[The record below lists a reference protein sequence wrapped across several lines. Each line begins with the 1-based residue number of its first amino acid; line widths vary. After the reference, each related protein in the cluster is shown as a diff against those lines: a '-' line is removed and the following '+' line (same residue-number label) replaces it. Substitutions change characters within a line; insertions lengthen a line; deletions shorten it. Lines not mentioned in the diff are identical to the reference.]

1 MEFSLL
7 PLIAFAFAASVTPG
21 PNNALVTANAAAN
34 GWRATWPH
42 ILGNGAGF
50 SLMIVLVGAGLAGVL
65 AAQPLLAAAMRWGAM
80 AWLVWLAFKIATGPV
95 DAAAG
100 GGMRFGFVKAV
111 LFQWVNPKAW
121 LLALSIAAAWVRP
134 DEAAL
139 PQLLV
144 IGRCFPWSRHRRAF
158 RGRCWAR
165 VLRGCW
171 ARGGGCGCSIS
182 PWRSCWW
189 CRCCRWCWK
198 AEAAGG
204 RMALQPRGR
213 ADDDR
218 LERYWHA

>member
-144 IGRCFPWSRHRRAF
+144 IGAVFFLVTPPSCIPWALLGEGAARLLGPGRRM
-158 RGRCWAR
+158 R
-165 VLRGCW
+165 VFNL
-171 ARGGGCGCSIS
+171 A
-182 PWRSCWW
+182 
-189 CRCCRWCWK
+189 
-198 AEAAGG
+198 
-204 RMALQPRGR
+204 MAIVLVVSMLPMV
-213 ADDDR
+213 
-218 LERYWHA
+218 LEG

>member
-50 SLMIVLVGAGLAGVL
+50 SLMLVLVGAGLAGVL

-144 IGRCFPWSRHRRAF
+144 IGAVFFLVTPPSCIPWALLGEGAARLLGPGRRM
-158 RGRCWAR
+158 R
-165 VLRGCW
+165 VFNI
-171 ARGGGCGCSIS
+171 A
-182 PWRSCWW
+182 
-189 CRCCRWCWK
+189 
-198 AEAAGG
+198 
-204 RMALQPRGR
+204 MAIVLVVSMLPMV
-213 ADDDR
+213 
-218 LERYWHA
+218 LEG

>member
-139 PQLLV
+139 PHLLV
-144 IGRCFPWSRHRRAF
+144 IGAVFFLVTPPSCIPWALLGEGAARLLGPGRRM
-158 RGRCWAR
+158 R
-165 VLRGCW
+165 VFNI
-171 ARGGGCGCSIS
+171 A
-182 PWRSCWW
+182 
-189 CRCCRWCWK
+189 
-198 AEAAGG
+198 
-204 RMALQPRGR
+204 MAIVLVVSMLPMV
-213 ADDDR
+213 
-218 LERYWHA
+218 LEG

>member
-144 IGRCFPWSRHRRAF
+144 IGAVFFLVTPPSCIPWALLGEGAARLLGPGRRM
-158 RGRCWAR
+158 R
-165 VLRGCW
+165 VFNI
-171 ARGGGCGCSIS
+171 A
-182 PWRSCWW
+182 
-189 CRCCRWCWK
+189 
-198 AEAAGG
+198 
-204 RMALQPRGR
+204 MAIVLVVSMLPMV
-213 ADDDR
+213 
-218 LERYWHA
+218 LEG

>member
-42 ILGNGAGF
+42 ILGHGAGF

-80 AWLVWLAFKIATGPV
+80 AWLVWLAFKIASGPV

-144 IGRCFPWSRHRRAF
+144 IGAVFFLVTPPSCIPWALLGEGAARLLGPGRRM
-158 RGRCWAR
+158 R
-165 VLRGCW
+165 VFNI
-171 ARGGGCGCSIS
+171 A
-182 PWRSCWW
+182 
-189 CRCCRWCWK
+189 
-198 AEAAGG
+198 
-204 RMALQPRGR
+204 MAIVLVVSMLPMV
-213 ADDDR
+213 
-218 LERYWHA
+218 LEG

>member
-1 MEFSLL
+1 M

-144 IGRCFPWSRHRRAF
+144 IGAVFFLVTPPSCIPWALLGEGAARLLGPGRRM
-158 RGRCWAR
+158 R
-165 VLRGCW
+165 VFNI
-171 ARGGGCGCSIS
+171 A
-182 PWRSCWW
+182 
-189 CRCCRWCWK
+189 
-198 AEAAGG
+198 
-204 RMALQPRGR
+204 MAIVLVVSMLPMV
-213 ADDDR
+213 
-218 LERYWHA
+218 LEG

>member
-144 IGRCFPWSRHRRAF
+144 IGAVFFLVTPPSC
-158 RGRCWAR
+158 
-165 VLRGCW
+165 
-171 ARGGGCGCSIS
+171 S
-182 PWRSCWW
+182 PW
-189 CRCCRWCWK
+189 
-198 AEAAGG
+198 ALLGEGAARLLGPG
-204 RMALQPRGR
+204 RRMRVFNIAMAIVLVVSMLPMV
-213 ADDDR
+213 
-218 LERYWHA
+218 LEG

>member
-80 AWLVWLAFKIATGPV
+80 AWLVWLAFKIASGPV

-144 IGRCFPWSRHRRAF
+144 IGAVFFLVTPPSCIPWALLGEGAARLLGPGRRM
-158 RGRCWAR
+158 R
-165 VLRGCW
+165 VFNI
-171 ARGGGCGCSIS
+171 A
-182 PWRSCWW
+182 
-189 CRCCRWCWK
+189 
-198 AEAAGG
+198 
-204 RMALQPRGR
+204 MAIVLVVSMLPMV
-213 ADDDR
+213 
-218 LERYWHA
+218 LEG

>member
-7 PLIAFAFAASVTPG
+7 PLIAFAFTASVTPG

-144 IGRCFPWSRHRRAF
+144 IGAVFFLVTPPSCIPWALLGEGAARLLGPGRRM
-158 RGRCWAR
+158 R
-165 VLRGCW
+165 VFNI
-171 ARGGGCGCSIS
+171 A
-182 PWRSCWW
+182 
-189 CRCCRWCWK
+189 
-198 AEAAGG
+198 
-204 RMALQPRGR
+204 MAIVLVVSMLPMV
-213 ADDDR
+213 
-218 LERYWHA
+218 LEG